1 MSHSICFYIHLF
13 LKILDN
19 LIALCC
25 GGTNSLHYNAS
36 AMCKPQLCSQQCRL
50 FFFFFFF
57 FSFFFFFFFFFF
69 FVIGAILLLRF
80 FYSGLAAPLFSA
92 PPPYFFSAYICRLVV
107 ATTWL
112 LYFTPRA
119 HTIEAVFF
127 FLACAS
133 PTAFYSSALS
143 KSPSSQPLPPSHR
156 HTAPFS

>member
-1 MSHSICFYIHLF
+1 LHCVVAARIRFTTMPVPCA
-13 LKILDN
+13 N
-19 LIALCC
+19 RNCAA
-25 GGTNSLHYNAS
+25 NSAD
-36 AMCKPQLCSQQCRL
+36 

-57 FSFFFFFFFFFF
+57 FLAVFFVFFVFFF